1 MADESPS
8 VLRWRPIEDLPA
20 DHGRLASRQ
29 LAELRR
35 AWRRQRT
42 ELRESDAVRDF
53 VARQVRQWS
62 IQTGIIERL
71 YTLDEGITLTLVE
84 QGFDAAYI
92 PHGASDMPAEQL
104 VRVLRDHQT
113 AAEGLFAFVKQTR
126 PLTTSYVKELH
137 AVLCRSQAESDA
149 VDSLLRPV
157 RVPLVRGA
165 YKTQPNNPRDR
176 DTLRVVFE
184 YCPPEHVDAEM
195 ERLVQMHGQHGDV
208 AAEVEA
214 AWLHHRF
221 VQIHPFQDGNGRVAR
236 ALATLVCLRDG
247 GFPLVVM
254 ANEKAAY
261 IEALRAADRGDLQP
275 LVQLVTD
282 QQIAAF
288 QQALTV
294 GQEVL
299 VSAGSIEAV
308 LADARRRIEEANG
321 KQRLT
326 VHDVAVSLHATTHSL
341 CTRIASGIR
350 SSMAGLANPPTL
362 IVRGF
367 EPASPELFRSV
378 FGSMLASQAHALG
391 HQPNLT
397 AELWSTELRVDYAP
411 GLMMV
416 IFIYHVGPR
425 DVGLMAAAVTGLAME
440 GIGLPSK
447 QPAQLVSQK
456 PWFFTADTPQP
467 ELVADFTRWL
477 EAALTRGIDLWRR
490 QL

>member
-1 MADESPS
+1 MADASPP

-20 DHGRLASRQ
+20 DHAHLASRQ
-29 LAELRR
+29 LRELRH
-35 AWRRQRT
+35 AWQRQRS
-42 ELRESDAVRDF
+42 ELRESDAVRKF
-53 VARQVRQWS
+53 IERQVRQWS

-126 PLTTSYVKELH
+126 ALTTSYVKELH

-149 VDSLLRPV
+149 VDTLLRPV

-176 DTLRVVFE
+176 DTLKVVFE

-195 ERLVQMHGQHGDV
+195 ERLIQMHGRHGDV

-294 GQEVL
+294 GQDVL
-299 VSAGSIEAV
+299 VSSGSIEAV
-308 LADARRRIEEANG
+308 LADARRRIEEA
-321 KQRLT
+321 KQGAQDAIHGVAAALHSQT
-326 VHDVAVSLHATTHSL
+326 HDV
-341 CTRIASGIR
+341 CTRIAAQIR
-350 SSMAGLANPPTL
+350 TSLAGLIAAPTITVRSFDPAAN
-362 IVRGF
+362 IFDG
-367 EPASPELFRSV
+367 AY
-378 FGSMLASQAHALG
+378 GSALAAQAAALR
-391 HQPNLT
+391 HQPNTST
-397 AELWSTELRVDYAP
+397 AWLTELRIAHAP
-411 GLMMV
+411 GTILAV
-416 IFIYHVGPR
+416 SIYHVGAAEL
-425 DVGLMAAAVTGLAME
+425 GLMAAAVTC
-440 GIGLPSK
+440 LPMGAGSTIK
-447 QPAQLVSQK
+447 ADASTLVSAQ
-456 PWFFTADTPQP
+456 PWFFTADTPATVDP
-467 ELVADFTRWL
+467 AFTDWL